1 MRPMDADSNFC
12 GKSAGYEDYPY
23 LYYTDISTKF
33 WIPYGVCVSSCPK
46 TAEENIDCIP
56 TQLVDVSGGC
66 NSATYKYATLNFLE
80 RLCIPVYND
89 LPDEIKSNYDNMVG

>member
-1 MRPMDADSNFC
+1 MRPMDADGNFC

-46 TAEENIDCIP
+46 TAEDNIDCVP
-56 TQLVDVSGGC
+56 T
-66 NSATYKYATLNFLE
+66 
-80 RLCIPVYND
+80 
-89 LPDEIKSNYDNMVG
+89 